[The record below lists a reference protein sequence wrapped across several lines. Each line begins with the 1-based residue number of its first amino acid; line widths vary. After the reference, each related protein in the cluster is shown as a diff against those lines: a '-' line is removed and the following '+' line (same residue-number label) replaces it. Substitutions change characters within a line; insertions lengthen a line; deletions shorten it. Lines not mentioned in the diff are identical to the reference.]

1 MPINNTRGRGRNG
14 GDKMGPG
21 GNCVCPECGATTPH
35 ERGIPCYNKKC
46 PKCGAQ
52 MIRGSWN
59 AKMLQMW
66 QTNKL

>member
-52 MIRGSWN
+52 MIRGS
-59 AKMLQMW
+59 
-66 QTNKL
+66 